1 MEQYKIGEI
10 VIDMKGDYGDVAY
23 RLTKPYNEDFLKES
37 NKDLY
42 ERLIANVDDLHSI
55 IYDLLNREVNKND

>member
-1 MEQYKIGEI
+1 MEQYIIGEI
-10 VIDMKGDYGDVAY
+10 IIDMNGDYGDVAY

-42 ERLIANVDDLHSI
+42 ERLRANVNDLHI
-55 IYDLLNREVNKND
+55 IIHDLLNREVKNND

>member
-42 ERLIANVDDLHSI
+42 ERLTANVNDLHMI
-55 IYDLLNREVNKND
+55 IHDLLHREVKNND

>member
-10 VIDMKGDYGDVAY
+10 FIELNGDYGDVAY

-42 ERLIANVDDLHSI
+42 ERLIANVNDLHSI
-55 IYDLLNREVNKND
+55 IYDLLNREVKNND

>member
-1 MEQYKIGEI
+1 MEQYKVGEI
-10 VIDMKGDYGDVAY
+10 LIDFDGEDGSLVY

-55 IYDLLNREVNKND
+55 IYDLLNREVKNND